1 MKSAASKIIIG
12 NAKIV
17 RNINRA
23 VILNV
28 IREQQPISRAKI
40 ATLTRLNKSTVSSIV
55 ANLLEDG
62 LVFEEVDVDGNIGRN
77 PINLRLKLGDH
88 FVGAINI
95 DSHLTRMAIIDIDG
109 SLVDSMEIESQ
120 PQENE
125 QFIRICLDH
134 LSALRD
140 KYGLKRL
147 KGVGVSVAGIVDAL
161 NLRVLYAPNL
171 GWENFEIGQAIRG
184 DGKFEGIIVIE
195 NDAKASALAEMWF
208 GRHNIDLANFVFLS
222 VGPGIGTG
230 IVVDKKLVDGEHHA
244 AGEFGHTVL
253 FEGGELCSCGNHGCW
268 EAYASDRSTAKRYA
282 VSKRLSQQESQEV
295 VLQSVIDAAKNG
307 DEVAIQTLIRTG
319 YYLGMGIA
327 NIIKAIDPKAIVI
340 GGRITQ
346 VWELIYPEI
355 MQVVIRRAFF
365 GKERK
370 VSIAPTSLAM
380 RPRLLGAATLAIKEL
395 FSDYKI
401 VL

>member
-1 MKSAASKIIIG
+1 MKSTVNEIIIG

-23 VILNV
+23 VILNM
-28 IREQQPISRAKI
+28 IREKQPISRAKI
-40 ATLTRLNKSTVSSIV
+40 AALTKLNKSTVSSIV

-62 LVFEEVDVDGNIGRN
+62 LVFEEIDADGNIGRN
-77 PINLRLKLGDH
+77 PKNLHLKLGEH

-95 DSHLTRMAIIDIDG
+95 DSHLTRMAVIDIDG
-109 SLVDSMEIESQ
+109 SVVDSTEIESR
-120 PQENE
+120 PQEYE
-125 QFIRICLDH
+125 RFLRVCLHH
-134 LSALRD
+134 LFALQG
-140 KYGLKRL
+140 KLGNKSM
-147 KGVGVSVAGIVDAL
+147 KGIGVSVAGIVDTL
-161 NLRVLYAPNL
+161 HSRVLYAPNL
-171 GWENFEIGQAIRG
+171 GWENFEIGQAIRT
-184 DGKFEGIIVIE
+184 DGKFEGILVIE

-208 GRHNIDLANFVFLS
+208 GRHDIDLTNFVFLS

-244 AGEFGHTVL
+244 AGEFGHMVL

-268 EAYASDRSTAKRYA
+268 EAYASDRSTARRYGA
-282 VSKRLSQQESQEV
+282 SKHLSPQARQEV
-295 VLQSVIDAAKNG
+295 ALQHVIDATRDG
-307 DEVAIQTLIRTG
+307 DDVARQTLIRTA

-355 MQVVIRRAFF
+355 MQVVIRKAFF
-365 GKERK
+365 GKKRK
-370 VSIAPTSLAM
+370 VDIVPTSLSI

-395 FSDYKI
+395 FSDYRI